1 MSSARDTDFEKQ
13 HLWMYLQA
21 LGLDPSPGV
30 TVGGKMVS
38 HAHLGDFLFFVSN
51 TGWISCQRSFQAE
64 CGSGFPQVVG
74 SLFLFPGGPKF
85 IHLMYH
91 FARFVAIKYIKTK
104 SNDSLRIAETF
115 NAKPQDMHKC
125 LARCHVARNRFLQIL
140 QREHYVIQKYQENA
154 HLSIKQVRN
163 LRSECMVLQNQI
175 KRQVTFRAGLY
186 LTQYLDLEFYEM
198 DPCDDQSNI
207 QEKIQKVRF
216 LWTSVNETLKFL
228 EKEREVV
235 SSVFSLVNQCVLD
248 GTNVAINI
256 PRLLLDRIEEQI
268 CQLQMGNVY
277 EAGKL
282 NLLTII
288 QLLNEVLK
296 VMKYEHC
303 KTGQARLTIDLPYLE
318 KETKFQR
325 ERLSDMK
332 HMRHKIKENITA
344 IRHSILEKEGKW
356 HMKWKG
362 GASAVDLLPPMSP
375 LSFDPVS
382 EEVHGKS
389 TLLKYLA
396 SLPDIHKEHNQES
409 RSRREADTLGAV
421 CDLANS
427 PVPFSLQCAPS
438 SDTNSFAVLEKDP
451 NMRTPKEKNIMSFKK
466 VPNSVEDSPLSDIA
480 MNTQT
485 SVFRGSLPAK
495 KSDPF
500 QKEQDLLVEEACHP
514 ASMHMEPGLKQELL
528 TEIRNSWRKTVE
540 TEDNRS
546 SEGILVDVKARE
558 VAPESSPV
566 LNNQRELSMAIFSSD
581 FDQSYLPE
589 EKTVPDQLRSVPQK
603 PLVTSQIG
611 DPPTEDESDLVNK
624 KSFSEQDLECVTTR
638 LSETGQM
645 EAFSLAVDSGI
656 DVVGRREEDSFRK
669 SHHSQASCSEPS
681 TRKTLFWDSFQRM
694 SDIGILHETLPEE
707 VGHLSLNSS
716 TTSETNF
723 RLEPNSYVHSD
734 AFPDDDGKRQAT
746 PEVDSSFQAILS
758 SYEALKKSL
767 NKIRQESHLSN
778 SKTLEQDKVG
788 LSPVAKDMQ
797 ADDTHT
803 FLGTQDLFY
812 TEPSSH
818 MPFDERTQS
827 LSPLTKVSLVE
838 QKLRTTLP
846 CSLREFLPN
855 LKEKEISNKN
865 LEARKPLI

>member
-30 TVGGKMVS
+30 TVGWKMVS
-38 HAHLGDFLFFVSN
+38 HAHLGENMFDKLNRDAFYIVSYFLFQTLDGSLVKEVFRDCWPPFN
-51 TGWISCQRSFQAE
+51 QKRDREFRKHCCEWLKEISA
-64 CGSGFPQVVG
+64 GFPQVVG
-74 SLFLFPGGPKF
+74 SLFLYPGGPKF

-91 FARFVAIKYIKTK
+91 FARYVAIKYIKTK
-104 SNDSLRIAETF
+104 SND
-115 NAKPQDMHKC
+115 
-125 LARCHVARNRFLQIL
+125 
-140 QREHYVIQKYQENA
+140 
-154 HLSIKQVRN
+154 
-163 LRSECMVLQNQI
+163 
-175 KRQVTFRAGLY
+175 
-186 LTQYLDLEFYEM
+186 
-198 DPCDDQSNI
+198 
-207 QEKIQKVRF
+207 
-216 LWTSVNETLKFL
+216 
-228 EKEREVV
+228 
-235 SSVFSLVNQCVLD
+235 
-248 GTNVAINI
+248 
-256 PRLLLDRIEEQI
+256 
-268 CQLQMGNVY
+268 
-277 EAGKL
+277 
-282 NLLTII
+282 
-288 QLLNEVLK
+288 
-296 VMKYEHC
+296 
-303 KTGQARLTIDLPYLE
+303 
-318 KETKFQR
+318 
-325 ERLSDMK
+325 
-332 HMRHKIKENITA
+332 
-344 IRHSILEKEGKW
+344 
-356 HMKWKG
+356 
-362 GASAVDLLPPMSP
+362 
-375 LSFDPVS
+375 
-382 EEVHGKS
+382 
-389 TLLKYLA
+389 
-396 SLPDIHKEHNQES
+396 IHKEHNQES
-409 RSRREADTLGAV
+409 GSRREANTLGAV

-500 QKEQDLLVEEACHP
+500 QKEQDLLVEEVVRVVLSDSP
-514 ASMHMEPGLKQELL
+514 QFSEGKEVKLEELIDTLISNPFLTRKQIPRTPENLI

-558 VAPESSPV
+558 VSPESSPV
-566 LNNQRELSMAIFSSD
+566 PNNQRELRMAIFSSD

-645 EAFSLAVDSGI
+645 ETFSLAVDSGI
-656 DVVGRREEDSFRK
+656 DTVGRREEDSFRK

-681 TRKTLFWDSFQRM
+681 TRKTLFWDSFLRM
-694 SDIGILHETLPEE
+694 SDIGILHETLPE
-707 VGHLSLNSS
+707 VGYLSLNSS

-746 PEVDSSFQAILS
+746 LEVDSSFQAILS

-818 MPFDERTQS
+818 MSFDERTQS

-855 LKEKEISNKN
+855 LKEKEISNKS